1 MNTGAVTMQFT
12 KEFLYAFNHS
22 MIFEVGGFWNPNDPE
37 VIAGL
42 SQTKEQRRKV
52 GYVNIP
58 QDRGGLTKYGVAQNA
73 NPRVDV
79 QNLNLAGA
87 MRVYF
92 DSYWTTAKC
101 AQIPYPV
108 QIMHFDAAV
117 NHGVGTAA
125 KMLQEAVGVTADGAI
140 GPATLSKMR
149 EIPPVELI
157 NRLNA
162 IRVARFNRIVQRNPS
177 QQMFLRGWL
186 NRAAAVHKYTLAQLA
201 RQS

>member
-1 MNTGAVTMQFT
+1 MQFT
-12 KEFLYAFNHS
+12 KEFVYAFNHS
-22 MIFEVGGFWNPNDPE
+22 MLFEVGGFWNPNDPE

-42 SQTKEQRRKV
+42 CATREQRRKV

-92 DSYWTTAKC
+92 DSYWTPARC
-101 AQIPYPV
+101 AQVPYPV

-117 NHGVGTAA
+117 NHGVGTAI
-125 KMLQEAVGVTADGAI
+125 KMLQEAVGAVPDGAI
-140 GPATLSKMR
+140 GPVTLGKLQQMN
-149 EIPPVELI
+149 PAELI

-177 QQMFLRGWL
+177 QAMFLKGWL
-186 NRAAAVHKYTLAQLA
+186 RRADEVHKYTLAQLA
-201 RQS
+201 G

>member
-1 MNTGAVTMQFT
+1 MQFT

-22 MIFEVGGFWNPNDPE
+22 MLFEVGAFWNPNDPE

-42 SQTKEQRRKV
+42 CQTKEQRRKV

-92 DSYWTTAKC
+92 DAYWTPAKC
-101 AQIPYPV
+101 DQVPYPV

-125 KMLQEAVGVTADGAI
+125 KMLQEAVGATPDGAI
-140 GPATLSKMR
+140 GPATLAKLQAMN
-149 EIPPVELI
+149 PAELI

-201 RQS
+201 G

>member
-1 MNTGAVTMQFT
+1 MQFT
-12 KEFLYAFNHS
+12 KEFLYAFNHT
-22 MIFEVGGFWNPNDPE
+22 MLFEVGAFWNPNDPE

-42 SQTKEQRRKV
+42 VETREQRRKV
-52 GYVNIP
+52 GFVNIP

-92 DSYWTTAKC
+92 DAYWTPARC
-101 AQIPYPV
+101 NQIPYPV

-125 KMLQEAVGVTADGAI
+125 RMLQRAVGATPDGVI
-140 GPATLSKMR
+140 GPVTLAKLQAM
-149 EIPPVELI
+149 PPAQIVDALHRI
-157 NRLNA
+157 RVDRFNA
-162 IRVARFNRIVQRNPS
+162 IVRNDPS

-186 NRAAAVHKYTLAQLA
+186 RRANEVYQYTRSML
-201 RQS
+201 